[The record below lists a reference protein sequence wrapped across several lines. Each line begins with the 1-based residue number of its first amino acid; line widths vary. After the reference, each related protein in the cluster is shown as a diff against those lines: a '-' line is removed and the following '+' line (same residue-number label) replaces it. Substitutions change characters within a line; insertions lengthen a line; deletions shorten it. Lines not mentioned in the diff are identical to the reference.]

1 MSFEE
6 LLQQSRAEGNY
17 DQMKRALIYI
27 VETSQDTFYIAQFIQ
42 PFLAHI
48 NSDSLNVLH
57 SSLYNSQ
64 NNTIMLHSMIH
75 NVINDCKKNTNLY
88 KFVNVLIE
96 KYM

>member
-6 LLQQSRAEGNY
+6 LLQQARAEGNY

-27 VETSQDTFYIAQFIQ
+27 VERSQDTFYIAQFIQ

-48 NSDSLNVLH
+48 NSDSLNVFH

-64 NNTIMLHSMIH
+64 NNTIILHSMIH
-75 NVINDCKKNTNLY
+75 NVINDCKKNINLY
-88 KFVNVLIE
+88 KLVNVLIE